1 MKLILK
7 QISPQIEVTAVGD
20 DSPSHVSGKPPAHA
34 LFGLFTEAGEMLPCQ
49 VSTTLHSEAGRGM
62 PKLTVTFSVDGRDL
76 IVEGHSA

>member
-7 QISPQIEVTAVGD
+7 QIPPQIDVTSVSD
-20 DSPSHVSGKPPAHA
+20 QSPRHAPGKPDERA

-49 VSTTLHSEAGRGM
+49 VSTTLHSEAGGGM
-62 PKLTVTFSVDGRDL
+62 PKLTVTFNVNGRDL